1 MAVGSHSLLLIF
13 QALLLLNLSAKHCVQ
28 ATVQKDVLTKELSCS
43 DKHCCA
49 ILYSDELKCWGSNLG
64 GALGLGIS
72 VDDQNPTIVG
82 TGPGQMGNDLDAVNL
97 PNGNF
102 AKKVAVGEQNTCI
115 ILNNGKIVCWGKLI
129 TSTEMR
135 SMMGQSYEAP
145 IFEIVGDSPEEMA
158 SLVPVALGGD
168 YKAIGIYT
176 AHTYINQYWCA
187 ILQDKTVKCWGSNSN
202 GRLGLSSNT
211 ARLFSHG
218 PNKFT
223 ELTAI
228 DFGTNTDGTKK
239 TVSSISLSDKHACAL
254 MDNGE
259 VRCWG
264 ENNQGQTGLDV
275 TTFSSAVYHLPTNPS
290 VQLPTSSRV
299 SSVACTS
306 QSTCA
311 LFENGRVACWGY
323 NDNYSILRYNS
334 ANYQFIRQSNV
345 ENILFKGG
353 SWVLAGYPVDTA
365 IAQIAFTSVLGPSTS
380 VVKKLFASPN
390 GMCVIQDEEGKDVT
404 RCWGTTVA
412 SMAYTTASV
421 IVAVEP
427 AQSVRAAKS
436 IIARSSLVCVVLSD
450 NQIKCIGGDSDGI
463 LGQGDTTIR
472 GLSQL
477 STVPDIELGTQ
488 ECSDTSTSVVCKQC
502 PTPTFYLA
510 SAGGCV
516 SCPIGGYYIN
526 KDTSCTACSAGTTS
540 LPDIFSGGLYPAS
553 TCQASPPSPSFS
565 SSYNFSIGATVCY
578 ACLPGSYSPSIGSAN
593 CSSCQPGYYQN
604 LQAQDECE
612 ACPAGTYNPSTASSD
627 ISSCQAC
634 RKGTYSGA
642 IAQSGENTCQQCPA
656 GYFNFYT
663 GQTSQSN
670 CKECPAGTYSSQ
682 DGSTCIPC
690 ATGYYSSSSAS
701 AQCTAADPGY
711 RTVAN
716 TNYWSPECASNDNT
730 CIMASDEKFVLG
742 STSQTICLA
751 GTYSPGTT
759 DVCTACNPGTF
770 STATGASSIST
781 CQNCAAGT
789 YAVNSGTVTCTP
801 CGQGYYGTVS
811 GSSSDSTCIQCAAG
825 TYSSLEIA
833 TQCQPCGPGRW
844 GNQTARYNINQCF
857 LCPAGTFSTAQ
868 IITASTQCVKC
879 SAGYFSSQQGAQNNG
894 TCEECPSG
902 TYSTEPGITIADECI
917 RCQAGKYS
925 TAWAASSPSTC
936 QNCQPGTFSQAIGA
950 NNQSYCTVCGFGNW
964 SDVPGAT
971 QCKQCDRGTYSN
983 RTGQASNGTCIPCRA
998 GTWSDQIGA
1007 DAESDCILCGLGKYS
1022 ITMGAINA
1030 NTCLDCGTGK
1040 YNNVTG
1046 AGSELFC
1053 RRCPVGTFL
1062 DTMGND
1068 NINDCYACP
1077 AGMSNN
1083 AEGSDDYLD
1092 CIKCNPGYFSG
1103 SAQSA
1108 ECLPCDAGYSTTSY

>member
-1 MAVGSHSLLLIF
+1 MAGVSGHVQRVLVAFFL
-13 QALLLLNLSAKHCVQ
+13 ALCCVQ
-28 ATVQKDVLTKELSCS
+28 DAGAQTELLARNISVGDSFACALTYENTIKCWGATLAYLFGAGTSNSVAIGNGPGEMGNNLLPIDLGTGLQVQKMCRGRSS
-43 DKHCCA
+43 ASGPHNCA
-49 ILYSDELKCWGSNLG
+49 IFTNGRLKCWGFNSLG
-64 GALGLGIS
+64 QLGL
-72 VDDQNPTIVG
+72 
-82 TGPGQMGNDLDAVNL
+82 NDTAARGDA
-97 PNGNF
+97 
-102 AKKVAVGEQNTCI
+102 AGE
-115 ILNNGKIVCWGKLI
+115 
-129 TSTEMR
+129 M
-135 SMMGQSYEAP
+135 
-145 IFEIVGDSPEEMA
+145 GDSLPFVELGYNADGSPLLIKE
-158 SLVPVALGGD
+158 VACGGSF
-168 YKAIGIYT
+168 T
-176 AHTYINQYWCA
+176 CA
-187 ILQDKTVKCWGSNSN
+187 ILENDKVKCWGSNQN
-202 GRLGLSSNT
+202 GKLGLGLSN
-211 ARLFSHG
+211 AVRLG
-218 PNKFT
+218 DAANEMGNLLPYV
-223 ELTAI
+223 
-228 DFGTNTDGTKK
+228 DVGTNKIVTSIELGDQFICATVKSQGDQYSSVKCWGSNAVGQLGTGTSVASLGSLATHMGDNLLPVNLG
-239 TVSSISLSDKHACAL
+239 TVSLVKSISSGHSHTCAL
-254 MDNGE
+254 LSNDK
-259 VRCWG
+259 VKCWG
-264 ENNQGQTGLDV
+264 ENGFEQLGLGLGYFRDIWGRTSEMGDSLPEVSLGSSFTPSKLSV
-275 TTFSSAVYHLPTNPS
+275 TSTTSCAISTNNI
-290 VQLPTSSRV
+290 
-299 SSVACTS
+299 AK
-306 QSTCA
+306 
-311 LFENGRVACWGY
+311 CWGHCSHGICNGNLNTEY
-323 NDNYSILRYNS
+323 IGYESSQMGDNLLPVPFAAGQYPLEI
-334 ANYQFIRQSNV
+334 AAYQTHACA
-345 ENILFKGG
+345 
-353 SWVLAGYPVDTA
+353 VLNTN
-365 IAQIAFTSVLGPSTS
+365 Q
-380 VVKKLFASPN
+380 VK
-390 GMCVIQDEEGKDVT
+390 
-404 RCWGTTVA
+404 CWGA
-412 SMAYTTASV
+412 D
-421 IVAVEP
+421 
-427 AQSVRAAKS
+427 
-436 IIARSSLVCVVLSD
+436 LVT
-450 NQIKCIGGDSDGI
+450 GI
-463 LGQGDTTIR
+463 LGLGIEEPDGIFYEGGPVSNPYTI
-472 GLSQL
+472 
-477 STVPDIELGTQ
+477 DLGT
-488 ECSDTSTSVVCKQC
+488 TTAAA
-502 PTPTFYLA
+502 P
-510 SAGGCV
+510 SAAP
-516 SCPIGGYYIN
+516 S
-526 KDTSCTACSAGTTS
+526 SS
-540 LPDIFSGGLYPAS
+540 
-553 TCQASPPSPSFS
+553 PSPSFS

-642 IAQSGENTCQQCPA
+642 TAQSGESTCQQCPA

-663 GQTSQSN
+663 GQTSQSD
-670 CKECPAGTYSSQ
+670 CKECPAGTHSSQ

-716 TNYWSPECASNDNT
+716 TNYWSPECASNNNT
-730 CIMASDEKFVLG
+730 CTMASSEKFVLG

-759 DVCTACNPGTF
+759 DVCTACNPGTS
-770 STATGASSIST
+770 STAEGASSIST

-789 YAVNSGTVTCTP
+789 YAVNSSTATCTP
-801 CGQGYYGTVS
+801 CGPGYYGTVS
-811 GSSSDSTCIQCAAG
+811 GSSSNSTCIQCSAG
-825 TYSSLEIA
+825 TYSSMEIA
-833 TQCQPCGPGRW
+833 TECQPCGPGRW

-936 QNCQPGTFSQAIGA
+936 QNCQPGTFSQAVGA
-950 NNQSYCTVCGFGNW
+950 NNQSYCTVCGFGNF

-1030 NTCLDCGTGK
+1030 NTCLDCGEGK

-1062 DTMGND
+1062 DTKGND

-1083 AEGSDDYLD
+1083 AEGSDGYLD
-1092 CIKCNPGYFSG
+1092 CIKCDPGYFSG

-1108 ECLPCDAGYSTTSY
+1108 ECLPCDAGYSTTFDVKSKVMHSVLK